1 MSTDQSLNWFITGCD
16 SGMGYAFAEVAL
28 EHGETVVATARDVAN
43 LSELATRF
51 GARLIAL
58 ELDVT
63 RPDQI
68 AGAVAEAE
76 RRTGGIDVLV
86 NNAGYGL
93 IGVAEETSP
102 DEYRPL
108 FEVNFFGLAEVTR
121 AVLPGMRSRGRGH
134 ILNTSSSGGY
144 AASPGFAFYAA
155 TKYAVE
161 GFSDALAQE
170 VAVFGIKV
178 TILEPGSIR
187 TRFAGH
193 ALQRPRHPIA
203 AYQSG
208 ALKATLDRMN
218 ARDGKQPNDPRKVG
232 QALLKIVRMADP
244 PGRLPLG
251 ADSLDRL
258 RGKVA
263 AVSGDFERFS
273 EISLS
278 VAFNDE

>member
-1 MSTDQSLNWFITGCD
+1 MSTPAPLTWFITGCD

-28 EHGETVVATARDVAN
+28 EHGETVVATARDTAN
-43 LSELATRF
+43 LADLVTRF
-51 GARLIAL
+51 ADRVIAL
-58 ELDVT
+58 EMNVT

-68 AGAVAEAE
+68 AAAVAEAE

-93 IGVAEETSP
+93 MAAAEETTP

-108 FEVNFFGLAEVTR
+108 FDVNFFGLAEVTR

-134 ILNTSSSGGY
+134 IMNTSSSGGY
-144 AASPGFAFYAA
+144 SASPGFAFYAA

-187 TRFAGH
+187 TRFAG
-193 ALQRPRHPIA
+193 ASLQRPRHPIA

-208 ALKATLDRMN
+208 ATKTTLDRMN
-218 ARDGKQPNDPRKVG
+218 ARDGQQPNDPRKVG
-232 QALLKIVRMADP
+232 EVLLKIARMPAP

-251 ADSLDRL
+251 EDSLDRL
-258 RGKVA
+258 RRKAA
-263 AVSGDFERFS
+263 AVANEFETFAD
-273 EISLS
+273 ISLS
-278 VAFNDE
+278 VAFKA